1 MKTLWRT
8 LKTIELF
15 QSKDFEII
23 FELKVDDYTV
33 SPRDK
38 RIVNYELRQKNNSNQ
53 SYKWSF
59 SNRFNS
65 IDEARSFIDEFL
77 ENNFILCPFE
87 E

>member
-23 FELKVDDYTV
+23 FELKVDDYYV
-33 SPRDK
+33 SQGDK
-38 RIVNYELRQKNNSNQ
+38 RIVNYELRQKSNSNQ
-53 SYKWSF
+53 QYKWSF

-77 ENNFILCPFE
+77 EKNFILYPFE
-87 E
+87 

>member
-23 FELKVDDYTV
+23 FEFKVDDYTV

-53 SYKWSF
+53 QYRWSF

-77 ENNFILCPFE
+77 QVNFILCPYE
-87 E
+87 

>member
-59 SNRFNS
+59 STRFNS

-77 ENNFILCPFE
+77 EKNFILCPFE
-87 E
+87 

>member
-33 SPRDK
+33 SQRDK

-53 SYKWSF
+53 QYKWSF
-59 SNRFNS
+59 STRFNS

-77 ENNFILCPFE
+77 EKNFILCPFE
-87 E
+87 

>member
-1 MKTLWRT
+1 MKSIWRT

-15 QSKDFEII
+15 QSKDLEII

-38 RIVNYELRQKNNSNQ
+38 RIVNYELRQKRDSIQ
-53 SYKWSF
+53 QYKWSF

-65 IDEARSFIDEFL
+65 IDEAREFVDEFL
-77 ENNFILCPFE
+77 EKNFILCPFE
-87 E
+87 

>member
-1 MKTLWRT
+1 MKTLWKT

-38 RIVNYELRQKNNSNQ
+38 RIVNYELRQKSNSNQ

-59 SNRFNS
+59 STRFNS

-77 ENNFILCPFE
+77 KNNFILCPFE
-87 E
+87 